1 MIAGQKKTMVKY
13 MHIVEQ
19 IKENIARG
27 ILVPQDQLPSEN
39 ELMAEFGVSSITVR
53 KAMETMVRQGI
64 VYRVKGKGTYVADP
78 QSGQESADD
87 CRKVYLIF
95 DVEAAL
101 DASLTRIVQGIQ
113 RYYQNKKSQ
122 LVLENYAFCEEYL
135 RDGQGKKEDAGFIIY
150 ISAMDDEKKL
160 ENLRRLSNA
169 GVKFVCIDRYLGHYP
184 VNYVGCNN
192 HDGAYS
198 AVEHL
203 VGLGHRQIGFVY
215 ERPEISSEKERFD
228 GYANAMTDHGLKE
241 HITQPYTVVE
251 MESCIQALLA
261 HRHSA
266 MVCAND
272 FTAAA
277 LIKALK
283 DAGMEVPRDVSVVGF
298 DDAETYRFHQ
308 PALTTIRQD
317 FFILGYESARVLNK
331 LMAETALGCT
341 RIYTPAQL
349 IVRESTSV
357 YRQNG

>member
-169 GVKFVCIDRYLGHYP
+169 GVKFVCIDRYLGH
-184 VNYVGCNN
+184 
-192 HDGAYS
+192 
-198 AVEHL
+198 
-203 VGLGHRQIGFVY
+203 
-215 ERPEISSEKERFD
+215 
-228 GYANAMTDHGLKE
+228 
-241 HITQPYTVVE
+241 
-251 MESCIQALLA
+251 
-261 HRHSA
+261 
-266 MVCAND
+266 
-272 FTAAA
+272 
-277 LIKALK
+277 
-283 DAGMEVPRDVSVVGF
+283 
-298 DDAETYRFHQ
+298 
-308 PALTTIRQD
+308 
-317 FFILGYESARVLNK
+317 
-331 LMAETALGCT
+331 
-341 RIYTPAQL
+341 
-349 IVRESTSV
+349 
-357 YRQNG
+357 